1 MRNPK
6 TKIYTSLLE
15 IAIRLQIKNFLLKRQ
30 LPDHALINH
39 LLIQPKD
46 SPTMCEKRMELIHDF
61 DRATS
66 FPKYGILTQLN
77 SVEVNAALRVTL
89 NFSLEHQIEQLTIR
103 LDGSYSNHTW
113 RWDKQSLDEFVQK
126 VSWPMIESV
135 HDQLLSHLA
144 D

>member
-1 MRNPK
+1 MRNPN
-6 TKIYTSLLE
+6 TKIYISLLE

-30 LPDHALINH
+30 LHDHTIINR
-39 LLIQPKD
+39 LLMQPQDPSTK
-46 SPTMCEKRMELIHDF
+46 SNERMAWLNDF

-66 FPKYGILTQLN
+66 FPQYGIQTQLN

-89 NFSLEHQIEQLTIR
+89 HFSLEHQIEQLT
-103 LDGSYSNHTW
+103 LCLKGSYSNHTW
-113 RWDKQSLDEFVQK
+113 RWDKQSLDEFIQK
-126 VSWPMIESV
+126 VSWPMIESI